1 MSRPPSGGG
10 GSALVARDLVL
21 LDVGRRDPQQRVRH
35 APARNGKL
43 LQLGGNA
50 ERRAFVQQRF
60 GDGSLLL
67 GTADTL
73 IAVSAQEGKGA
84 VGRYIHE
91 KSLLL

>member
-1 MSRPPSGGG
+1 METTKEP
-10 GSALVARDLVL
+10 VTYIW
-21 LDVGRRDPQQRVRH
+21 DVISD
-35 APARNGKL
+35 ASYT
-43 LQLGGNA
+43 QLGGNA

-84 VGRYIHE
+84 VGRYVVHGDASSIHIF
-91 KSLLL
+91 L